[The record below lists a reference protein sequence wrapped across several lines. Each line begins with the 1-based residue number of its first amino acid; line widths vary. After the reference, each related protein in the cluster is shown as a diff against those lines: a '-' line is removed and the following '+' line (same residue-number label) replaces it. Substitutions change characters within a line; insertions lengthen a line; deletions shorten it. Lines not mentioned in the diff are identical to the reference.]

1 MAGDI
6 LGQMQSNNEPDPS
19 RETRNRT
26 TDDVLKSI
34 DATLKKLL
42 DSVEGGTSQSSAR
55 DASRVFRDKQAQSSN
70 KSTSGSKKSSP
81 KNFTDGLE
89 QSLLDAILGP
99 DFQSTLEA
107 IGKGL
112 AKDLGVSLEELPGQ
126 LGKSLGDLGIN
137 AFKSTDVGSKLFG
150 AIDGFRDKIFGDI
163 GNAFT
168 QGAAKFGGG
177 TASNVVS
184 SILGGSAG
192 QAGAQA
198 GIKAATSVMSTSA
211 TSAAGALSG
220 IAASGGTALIAIAA
234 VSAAMLALDKLLEAF
249 GPAIEGT
256 KKLFNEM
263 SDSANRYSAS
273 RQAMMERENERL
285 EADIKSIV
293 EEPFKILEDAAQ
305 KIYDAWDAN
314 LRLING
320 TQGYSKADL
329 QDLMAVYAE
338 RLRSENLSKVI
349 GGTDI
354 IDGLAKVLESGLSG
368 AVAEEFAY
376 QATLLSAAVPTQDF
390 FSYADTY
397 ASLAANAIK
406 NGESQADAIEYA
418 NEQLQLFA
426 SNVLY
431 ASRQISGG
439 FSTGLKDAESLF
451 SSAVKIAQASRTG
464 DPSEIA
470 GVLTAVSAIT
480 GAIAP
485 DLASSMTDAIV
496 STATGGNSSE
506 LVALRSLAG
515 VNASNTEFLRQLAQ
529 NPQKIFST
537 LFSNLAEMQNM
548 SQDAYMEVAEGLS
561 GVFGISM
568 DAFSRIDFNYL
579 AQAISSMD
587 VNTASLS
594 ENIAHLASGET
605 TTTAEQLRMQQI
617 NQYMID
623 EGLAYVLD
631 NEVARSIQEHMWDEQ
646 LANEIM
652 EASYAVELKGAALE
666 FLEGI
671 RQTVD
676 NIIGL
681 INPFSWIKKSANLF
695 GTAVESVA
703 QEADI
708 RQLLELGKVGNG
720 NAESLYQL
728 TTRGVNLNLTPD
740 LITLMGGVSA
750 YGITSSARNI
760 ITSILEPHNSLLDS
774 YKKGIGA
781 IQAASQYL
789 TTWSLSD
796 SMPSRSTYSW
806 GTLGKNAASVLQSSL
821 LNSADASVV
830 SPYSSSLSSTEDAAL
845 AALQKN
851 FSRMI
856 DDSYMGRFL
865 EDENG
870 YYSWK
875 NTAGQFGISNF
886 EESIEKLGY
895 TENDLMNYFQAQQ
908 TSAYQKKE
916 QERLVK
922 EEEFWAVSQ
931 EMQTTIRD
939 NTVVIIDLFTL
950 ANDYLLVLR
959 DDFKAFYADWVSYF
973 IDAEV
978 YRNKFTASD
987 VSKIESAEKDDSKK
1001 AIYSLAEVLTSG
1013 NKDLLDPTLQTNAL
1027 LAQILLVVQSIM
1039 NQNNTGSTST
1049 ILDTMN
1055 ALATGLITTANI

>member
-1 MAGDI
+1 M
-6 LGQMQSNNEPDPS
+6 NNKFNLT
-19 RETRNRT
+19 REQNVFIAKRNIV
-26 TDDVLKSI
+26 DYIWK
-34 DATLKKLL
+34 
-42 DSVEGGTSQSSAR
+42 
-55 DASRVFRDKQAQSSN
+55 
-70 KSTSGSKKSSP
+70 
-81 KNFTDGLE
+81 
-89 QSLLDAILGP
+89 
-99 DFQSTLEA
+99 
-107 IGKGL
+107 
-112 AKDLGVSLEELPGQ
+112 
-126 LGKSLGDLGIN
+126 
-137 AFKSTDVGSKLFG
+137 
-150 AIDGFRDKIFGDI
+150 
-163 GNAFT
+163 
-168 QGAAKFGGG
+168 
-177 TASNVVS
+177 
-184 SILGGSAG
+184 
-192 QAGAQA
+192 
-198 GIKAATSVMSTSA
+198 
-211 TSAAGALSG
+211 
-220 IAASGGTALIAIAA
+220 
-234 VSAAMLALDKLLEAF
+234 
-249 GPAIEGT
+249 
-256 KKLFNEM
+256 
-263 SDSANRYSAS
+263 SAN
-273 RQAMMERENERL
+273 
-285 EADIKSIV
+285 
-293 EEPFKILEDAAQ
+293 
-305 KIYDAWDAN
+305 
-314 LRLING
+314 
-320 TQGYSKADL
+320 
-329 QDLMAVYAE
+329 
-338 RLRSENLSKVI
+338 
-349 GGTDI
+349 
-354 IDGLAKVLESGLSG
+354 
-368 AVAEEFAY
+368 
-376 QATLLSAAVPTQDF
+376 
-390 FSYADTY
+390 
-397 ASLAANAIK
+397 
-406 NGESQADAIEYA
+406 
-418 NEQLQLFA
+418 
-426 SNVLY
+426 
-431 ASRQISGG
+431 
-439 FSTGLKDAESLF
+439 
-451 SSAVKIAQASRTG
+451 
-464 DPSEIA
+464 
-470 GVLTAVSAIT
+470 
-480 GAIAP
+480 
-485 DLASSMTDAIV
+485 
-496 STATGGNSSE
+496 
-506 LVALRSLAG
+506 
-515 VNASNTEFLRQLAQ
+515 
-529 NPQKIFST
+529 
-537 LFSNLAEMQNM
+537 
-548 SQDAYMEVAEGLS
+548 
-561 GVFGISM
+561 
-568 DAFSRIDFNYL
+568 
-579 AQAISSMD
+579 
-587 VNTASLS
+587 
-594 ENIAHLASGET
+594 
-605 TTTAEQLRMQQI
+605 
-617 NQYMID
+617 
-623 EGLAYVLD
+623 
-631 NEVARSIQEHMWDEQ
+631 
-646 LANEIM
+646 
-652 EASYAVELKGAALE
+652 
-666 FLEGI
+666 LEGI
-671 RQTVD
+671 GVTYPETQVIYDGGIVNGLTVD

-681 INPFSWIKKSANLF
+681 INPYSWMKKSANLF

-760 ITSILEPHNSLLDS
+760 VTSILEPHNSLLDS

-806 GTLGKNAASVLQSSL
+806 GTLGKSAASVLQSSL

-856 DDSYMGRFL
+856 DESYIGRFL

-1001 AIYSLAEVLTSG
+1001 AIYSLAEVLTSK
-1013 NKDLLDPTLQTNAL
+1013 NDELLDPTLQTNAL

-1039 NQNNTGSTST
+1039 NQNNTGNTST